1 MFSLRRRLP
10 VSSRLFLAGAGLCA
24 VLAFLLVRGEAA
36 RRTERPGAAG
46 PVSQVVVA
54 ARELP
59 PGVTLTPAD
68 VQLVEL
74 PTAYVPPGAV
84 GAVADVVGHV
94 ANGPVAEGEALTAT
108 RLSDAGGPL
117 PVSLPPGSV
126 AVQIRVAAVPE
137 GLRSGDHVD
146 VLATAGTG
154 RSYTNQIAEDLTVL
168 ALPDGGTDTMG
179 AAAEPWALLLAGPD
193 EARELVNAEAYARL
207 SLAVRAAAPLAT
219 AAQTP
224 SSASAPSPGAMP
236 SGS

>member
-74 PTAYVPPGAV
+74 PTAYVP
-84 GAVADVVGHV
+84 
-94 ANGPVAEGEALTAT
+94 PVAEGEALTAT

-179 AAAEPWALLLAGPD
+179 ATAEPWTLLLAGPD